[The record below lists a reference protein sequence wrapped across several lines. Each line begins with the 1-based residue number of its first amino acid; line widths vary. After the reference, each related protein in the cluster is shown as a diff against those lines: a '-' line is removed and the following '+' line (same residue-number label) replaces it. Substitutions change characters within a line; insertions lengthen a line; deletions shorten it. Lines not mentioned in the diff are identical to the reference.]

1 MSTPLAFDK
10 ARAIGLEAVVVG
22 GGVVGLA
29 VARSL
34 QLGGLET
41 VIIEANQSFG
51 METSS
56 RNSEVIHAGIYYPA
70 GSLKAQMCVR
80 GKHLLYEFCR
90 DYGVPFNR
98 IGKLI
103 VATCEEE
110 VPTLETY
117 LKSACANGVP
127 DLRWVSEDELSELEP
142 SVTGAKALHSPSSGI
157 IDSHAYMQAL
167 LHDFEM
173 AGGHFVRGTR
183 ILEAQVAE
191 DGVWFADDA
200 GETYHARFFVNSA
213 GLTAPDLA
221 TRMHGLRKEFVPQPY
236 YAIGHYFVL
245 SGNSPFRHLV
255 YPVAVA
261 GGLGTHVTLDMAGGV
276 RFGPDV
282 AWIDQIDYTFDP
294 SRKASFVDSIRRYYP
309 GLDAEKLVPGYTGIR
324 PKISGPGEPAADF
337 VIQTRATHGIPG
349 LINLFGIESPGLTA
363 SLAIGE
369 RIAAEF
375 GIQSEKTLLCSG
387 A

>member
-1 MSTPLAFDK
+1 MSSQFGFDK

-34 QLGGLET
+34 QRGGLET
-41 VIIEANQSFG
+41 VLIEANQSFG

-80 GKHLLYEFCR
+80 GKHLLYDFCE
-90 DYGVPFNR
+90 DHGVPFNR

-103 VATCEEE
+103 VATCDEE

-117 LKSACANGVP
+117 LWSAQANGVP
-127 DLRWVSEDELSELEP
+127 DLRWVSQGELSDLEP
-142 SVTGAKALHSPSSGI
+142 CVTGVKALHSPSSGI

-173 AGGHFVRGTR
+173 AGGHFVRETR
-183 ILEAQVAE
+183 IVEAQVGE
-191 DGVWFADDA
+191 DGVSFVDNA
-200 GETYHARFFVNSA
+200 GETYHARYFVNSA
-213 GLTAPDLA
+213 GLAAPDLA
-221 TRMHGLRKEFVPQPY
+221 ARMHGLREEFVPRSY

-245 SGNSPFRHLV
+245 SGKSPFRHLV

-261 GGLGTHVTLDMAGGV
+261 GGLGTHVTLDLAGGV

-282 AWIDQIDYTFDP
+282 AWIDQIDYTFDQ

-309 GLDAEKLVPGYTGIR
+309 GLDGERLVPGYTGIR

-337 VIQTRATHGIPG
+337 VIQTRAAHGIPG

-363 SLAIGE
+363 SLAIAE

-375 GIQSEKTLLCSG
+375 GIQSEKALLCSG